1 MGPGFGSFPRGP
13 LSLPL
18 SSSPIA
24 VNISKKWKR
33 QKKKERKSHH
43 LKPPG
48 ACGPASPGFL
58 RSRARPLGLGSLDFS
73 VYVCIPSQVGGH
85 QSSFLQSRDRKKSRS
100 NSETKNLFP
109 SRHLFLLPPSLLR
122 LTLASVSPPGA
133 CTSLPAPGPGTC
145 LPLPSPLA
153 QGRHPSHPKM
163 LLPRWLCCPFEF
175 LPLVHCFWNSGL
187 GMSGSFPA

>member
-18 SSSPIA
+18 SSSPTA

-33 QKKKERKSHH
+33 QKKKRKKISS
-43 LKPPG
+43 LEATRSLRPSRPG
-48 ACGPASPGFL
+48 LSPEQSYTAGPC
-58 RSRARPLGLGSLDFS
+58 SLDFS

-122 LTLASVSPPGA
+122 LTLASVSPPGS

-187 GMSGSFPA
+187 GMSS